1 MPQKDEAVI
10 DVSDMGFVHIQRQLQ
25 LTFQKGPALLA
36 DGLGMGLRPFDD
48 DDEVIGIATIGY
60 GRFPLAVLSNRDRTT
75 LLNAEVPRPTILPR
89 FLVQVFRPQPA
100 IKLMEHDVG
109 LDRWKKTALR

>member
-1 MPQKDEAVI
+1 MPQEDKAVI
-10 DVSDMGFVHIQRQLQ
+10 DVGDMGFVHIQRQLQ

-60 GRFPLAVLSNRDRTT
+60 GRFPLAVLSSRDRTT

-89 FLVQVFRPQPA
+89 FLVQVFRIPNGLNLPLA
-100 IKLMEHDVG
+100 FGIWIRLTGVG
-109 LDRWKKTALR
+109 R